1 MNRSRFGLRR
11 QAKRDAAFWKIAS
24 PRIMPKRCRRCA
36 LSAQSKINP
45 SLAASESEIY
55 SSRMNVFEAL
65 SQSAKQWPDRIAI
78 IDAAGALDYRSLW
91 REVEA
96 LRVQLDRLGL
106 HERQGVGVR
115 ARNGR
120 AFVVGALA
128 ALGCGAVIMPIHHQ
142 MKPAELADML
152 ARAPLCVILDDGSG
166 PAQPG
171 KTISL
176 ENPGGN
182 GLRFTRLDFTQQPLA
197 PQIKDAAFVR
207 FTSGTT
213 GQSKGVV
220 LTHRGV
226 LERTHAANAGLR
238 LTCDDKIL
246 WVLPMAYHF
255 YVSIILYLEVGAT
268 VIVNTDYLAESV
280 LNAAENHQATFLYI
294 TPMHVRMLVSERS
307 GRVLPPSLQR
317 VMSVSSR
324 LDPQVARDFHTR
336 YRVPV
341 SQGFGIIEVGLPIM
355 NITEAAEHPEAIG
368 RPVPGFEAM
377 IVDEAMKPLPEGE
390 TGQLVLRGPG
400 MFAGYLN
407 PPRLREEILRDGWFL
422 TGDLG
427 HRDNGGRVVLDGR
440 TSSVIHIAGHKVF
453 PEEIAGVLD
462 QHPAVLRSRIFSRPH
477 PQMGESVCAEVQLR
491 NGCSPATGEEILAFC
506 RRQLSSHKVPTSLEF
521 VAQISMTTSGK
532 VRHGSGGAK
541 QPSLNRV

>member
-1 MNRSRFGLRR
+1 M
-11 QAKRDAAFWKIAS
+11 K
-24 PRIMPKRCRRCA
+24 
-36 LSAQSKINP
+36 
-45 SLAASESEIY
+45 
-55 SSRMNVFEAL
+55 MNVFETL
-65 SQSAKQWPDRIAI
+65 SCSAQQWPDRIAI
-78 IDAAGALDYRSLW
+78 IDTGGALDYRSLW

-96 LRVQLDRLGL
+96 LRVQLDRLGVR
-106 HERQGVGVR
+106 EGQGVGVR

-120 AFVVGALA
+120 AFVIGALA

-152 ARAPLCVILDDGSG
+152 ARAPLCVILDDDSN
-166 PAQPG
+166 PAPAG
-171 KTISL
+171 KTITL

-182 GLRFTRLDFTQQPLA
+182 GLRFIRLDGPQQPLA
-197 PQIKDAAFVR
+197 PGIKDAAFVR

-220 LTHRGV
+220 LTHRDV
-226 LERTHAANAGLR
+226 LERTKAANSGLG
-238 LTCDDKIL
+238 LTCEDKIL

-255 YVSIILYLEVGAT
+255 YVSIILYLEAGAT
-268 VIVNTDYLAESV
+268 VVVNTDYLAERI
-280 LNAAENHQATFLYI
+280 LDTATKHQATFLYV
-294 TPMHVRMLVSERS
+294 TPMHIRMLTSESS

-324 LDPQVARDFHTR
+324 LDPQAARDFLVR
-336 YRVPV
+336 YHVPV

-377 IVDEAMKPLPEGE
+377 IVNETMKPLPEGE
-390 TGQLVLRGPG
+390 TGQLALRGPG
-400 MFAGYLN
+400 MFSGYLN
-407 PPRLREEILRDGWFL
+407 PPRLREEVLHDGWFL
-422 TGDLG
+422 TGDLA

-462 QHPAVLRSRIFSRPH
+462 QHPAVLRSRVFARPH
-477 PQMGESVCAEVQLR
+477 PQMGEAVCAEVQLR
-491 NGCSPATGEEILAFC
+491 NGSSPTMTEDILSFC

-521 VAQISMTTSGK
+521 VAEISMTSSGK
-532 VRHGSGGAK
+532 VRHGSRISR
-541 QPSLNRV
+541 PNLNRA